1 MPEFHLHRGTAAS
14 VGVGACAKKVNMV
27 LDISADGEVELRVL
41 AGGGMCYSVGC
52 RGIGRIAEKPDAS
65 RAGPV
70 KTGEDSITFLDFHV
84 AGKVC
89 RE

>member
-14 VGVGACAKKVNMV
+14 VGVGACAKKVNLI

-52 RGIGRIAEKPDAS
+52 RPGKTPSLFLTSMLQAKFAVNDERSE
-65 RAGPV
+65 AG
-70 KTGEDSITFLDFHV
+70 SLLL
-84 AGKVC
+84 
-89 RE
+89 